1 MHYTIIIVGR
11 ESQIDLHFEPNLVFS
26 DYFTNSYFIPDEDF
40 SNVGMNNFP
49 HVEWTIEQML
59 LKFDCST
66 YIGKN
71 IGVIIIRVSESNSAK
86 YGKELISLENCI
98 LAEFA
103 ALGFN
108 PLIIDSEQLS
118 NYQVHENSL
127 MGTGYLSDG
136 I

>member
-1 MHYTIIIVGR
+1 MFGHSKYKLER
-11 ESQIDLHFEPNLVFS
+11 R
-26 DYFTNSYFIPDEDF
+26 
-40 SNVGMNNFP
+40 
-49 HVEWTIEQML
+49 
-59 LKFDCST
+59 T

-71 IGVIIIRVSESNSAK
+71 IVVIIIRVSESNSAK
-86 YGKELISLENCI
+86 YGKELTSLENCI

-127 MGTGYLSDG
+127 VGTAHSSL
-136 I
+136 